1 LDKVVEG
8 ATVMEHLLSVWE
20 RTGVKP
26 ARLADA
32 PAMPEGLS
40 PLWHAYCDMRNSCPS
55 NGMGPGRITFAELD
69 AYQRVTGH
77 RLAPWHV
84 DAIRRV
90 DVAYIN
96 ATAK

>member
-1 LDKVVEG
+1 
-8 ATVMEHLLSVWE
+8 MEHLLSVWE

-32 PAMPEGLS
+32 PALPDGLAAV
-40 PLWHAYCDMRNSCPS
+40 WTAFCDLRNSCPS
-55 NGMGPGRITFAELD
+55 SGMGPGRITFSEID

-77 RLAPWHV
+77 YLPAWQV

-90 DVAYIN
+90 D
-96 ATAK
+96 ATFLAVRAEK